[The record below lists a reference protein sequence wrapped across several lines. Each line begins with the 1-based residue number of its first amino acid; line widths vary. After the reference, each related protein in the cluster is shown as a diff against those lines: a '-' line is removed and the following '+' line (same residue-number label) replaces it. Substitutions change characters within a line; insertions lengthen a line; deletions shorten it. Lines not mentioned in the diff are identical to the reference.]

1 MNMKTNIFFL
11 MQTLYVIRNTY
22 YLTSIMIPGVSDTS
36 IFTLFNDYRT
46 FQYVLYAI
54 E

>member
-1 MNMKTNIFFL
+1 

-22 YLTSIMIPGVSDTS
+22 HLTSIMVPGVSDTS
-36 IFTLFNDYRT
+36 IFTLFSDYRT
-46 FQYVLYAI
+46 LYYVLYAI